1 MNQNIVVIF
10 GTIDYGKKA
19 FKDCFQMK
27 SKIEFDDP
35 KKIPASK
42 LCKILLL
49 FSEDGV
55 GSSEFI
61 IGLGGEVTIDVSSV
75 TRKNCQMSIKVVF
88 LQQLPFLLI
97 KLAFKFLTSRDNF
110 I

>member
-19 FKDCFQMK
+19 FKDC
-27 SKIEFDDP
+27 
-35 KKIPASK
+35 
-42 LCKILLL
+42 
-49 FSEDGV
+49 
-55 GSSEFI
+55 SEFI